1 MACQIW
7 QVGRCSRFRSRA
19 PRALARGARAR
30 RRVSSVLLSR
40 RRHCSRH
47 AIATGGAYPSILTPP
62 PTSQHVSC
70 DARSYDDRAHL
81 RHPRR
86 PTPREQLVWRRYQIF
101 SGMLFH
107 SCTRRAVP
115 CGHYLAS
122 CNSLGRTRSRAFG
135 SSSALFC
142 RACCTRCI
150 AGIASDMKRSRSKTS
165 RYSPAGTRVTR
176 TR

>member
-86 PTPREQLVWRRYQIF
+86 PTLQLVWRRYRIF